1 MGRKKGRPKKDKRAL
16 GISDHI
22 QNSGKKRKRAQ
33 RGTKRRG
40 AKSEIETIL
49 ESEEVNDIS
58 GLLQMDE
65 VEPEIKGAM
74 GNAD

>member
-1 MGRKKGRPKKDKRAL
+1 MGRKKGRPKKDKRTL

-22 QNSGKKRKRAQ
+22 QNSEKKRKRAQ

-40 AKSEIETIL
+40 AESEIETIL

>member
-1 MGRKKGRPKKDKRAL
+1 M

-22 QNSGKKRKRAQ
+22 QNSGKKRKQAQ

-40 AKSEIETIL
+40 AESEIETIL
-49 ESEEVNDIS
+49 KGKEVDEIN

>member
-1 MGRKKGRPKKDKRAL
+1 MGCKKGRPKKDKRTL

-22 QNSGKKRKRAQ
+22 QNSGKKRKQAQ

-40 AKSEIETIL
+40 AESEIETIL